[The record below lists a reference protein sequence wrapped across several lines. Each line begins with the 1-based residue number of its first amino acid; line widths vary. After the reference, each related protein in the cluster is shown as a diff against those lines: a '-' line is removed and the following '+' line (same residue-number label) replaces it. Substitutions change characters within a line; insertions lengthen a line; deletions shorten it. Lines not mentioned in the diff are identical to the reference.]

1 MREKCGTKAREVTL
15 MAKVRQTT
23 CEERLEIVNY
33 YLDNGADC
41 LKVIR
46 KYGVSYGQIY
56 SWINKYRQYG
66 AAGLQDR
73 RGTGRSLGEADE
85 LGETERLR
93 VENRLLRAS
102 IKNLKEERHVLK
114 KHLSY
119 LERRIAGGQA
129 GDEGRSA

>member
-1 MREKCGTKAREVTL
+1 MREKCGTKAREVAR

-56 SWINKYRQYG
+56 SWINK
-66 AAGLQDR
+66 
-73 RGTGRSLGEADE
+73 
-85 LGETERLR
+85 
-93 VENRLLRAS
+93 
-102 IKNLKEERHVLK
+102 
-114 KHLSY
+114 
-119 LERRIAGGQA
+119 
-129 GDEGRSA
+129 

>member
-1 MREKCGTKAREVTL
+1 MRSQGNLIKGRIMSTAL
-15 MAKVRQTT
+15 HWSHA
-23 CEERLEIVNY
+23 
-33 YLDNGADC
+33 
-41 LKVIR
+41 
-46 KYGVSYGQIY
+46 VSPRIWQ
-56 SWINKYRQYG
+56 
-66 AAGLQDR
+66 QDR

>member
-1 MREKCGTKAREVTL
+1 

-46 KYGVSYGQIY
+46 KYGVSHGQIY

-85 LGETERLR
+85 LG
-93 VENRLLRAS
+93 ENRLLRAS

>member
-1 MREKCGTKAREVTL
+1 

-73 RGTGRSLGEADE
+73 RG
-85 LGETERLR
+85 
-93 VENRLLRAS
+93 
-102 IKNLKEERHVLK
+102 
-114 KHLSY
+114 
-119 LERRIAGGQA
+119 
-129 GDEGRSA
+129 